1 MKKSHLLSAV
11 CAIIFGITSLS
22 SYAKGELITKNEYG
36 GDWPYSVTSG
46 RLYCDTP
53 GSNVVMYSGGKVY
66 ALNGRAMGNAKKRG
80 YVIARDS
87 IFLKDEN
94 GYFTIGDNQKIIKR
108 GLAMCN

>member
-1 MKKSHLLSAV
+1 
-11 CAIIFGITSLS
+11 
-22 SYAKGELITKNEYG
+22 
-36 GDWPYSVTSG
+36 
-46 RLYCDTP
+46 
-53 GSNVVMYSGGKVY
+53 
-66 ALNGRAMGNAKKRG
+66 MGNAKKRG